1 MDIVAKFGRD
11 TLAVLYVAKIGNKYL
26 EFVESLQPPF
36 TREEK
41 WVLILSTMFGC
52 PVKCHICDA
61 GTYYHGKVS
70 VEELYQ
76 QIDFLVAQRFPD
88 RVIPVKK
95 FKIQFARMGEP
106 ALNDNVL
113 QVLTDLPQRF
123 QAPGLM
129 PCISTIAPRAAR
141 PFLEELIRIKNQL
154 YARGQFQMQ
163 FSIHST
169 DEERRRKI
177 IPFKIW
183 DLAEV
188 AEYGE
193 RFFVP
198 GDRKI
203 TLNFAAERDSP
214 IDYAIIQDFFDPEKF
229 LIKITPVNPTE
240 RVKAHGVSS
249 MITPTSLGQAKQLKK
264 QLEEKG
270 FEVLISIGELEEN
283 QIGSNCGQHALKFV
297 NGTYTIEQ
305 FTPYQTLKE

>member
-11 TLAVLYVAKIGNKYL
+11 DLAVLYVAKIGEKYL
-26 EFVESLQPPF
+26 EFVESLQPPIP
-36 TREEK
+36 RKEK

-70 VEELYQ
+70 VKEFYQ
-76 QIDFLVAQRFPD
+76 QIDFLVAQRFPEGI
-88 RVIPVKK
+88 IPVTK
-95 FKIQFARMGEP
+95 FKVQFARMGEP
-106 ALNDNVL
+106 TLNDNVL
-113 QVLTDLPQRF
+113 KVLATLPNRL

-129 PCISTIAPRAAR
+129 PCISTIAPRVAKR
-141 PFLEELIRIKNQL
+141 FLEELIQIKNQL
-154 YARGQFQMQ
+154 YSQGQFQMQ

-169 DEERRRKI
+169 DEERRREI

-193 RFFVP
+193 RFFAP

-214 IDYAIIQDFFDPEKF
+214 IDYAIIQELFDPEKF

-240 RVKAHGVSS
+240 KVKAHGVSS
-249 MITPTSLGQAKQLKK
+249 MITATSLGQAKKLKE
-264 QLEEKG
+264 QLEEIG

-283 QIGSNCGQHALKFV
+283 QIGSNCGQHALKFI
-297 NGTYTIEQ
+297 NGTYKIEQ
-305 FTPYQTLKE
+305 FTPYQT